1 MSGAPWKAT
10 TEPSAAAESPH
21 ANDRGADWRQCVYL
35 LLIVAFFAQT
45 GLVYFDPR
53 HAEIAAP
60 LSEQARQG
68 LSLWRANNCQVCHQ
82 IHGFG
87 GFLGPDLTNLISRRP
102 EEDFT
107 DVLVEGRKQMP
118 AFGFDEPQREAI
130 IAFLTEVDRTGAS
143 IPQLTSVRRDADLAR
158 LVPDYLEKSG
168 EAAPP
173 AVLRGDALLRANACG
188 ACHVPFAVGLRGA
201 PDLTTILSRT
211 TRAEAKRA
219 ILESKG
225 IMPAFPHLSEREA
238 EEMID
243 ALEWMR
249 ERRSALGGFVADRE
263 KGREFRW
270 SAIPWFEYPR
280 P

>member
-1 MSGAPWKAT
+1 MIAEPPKGAAGR
-10 TEPSAAAESPH
+10 SAEGEAAR
-21 ANDRGADWRQCVYL
+21 ANDRGADWRQWVYL
-35 LLIVAFFAQT
+35 LLIIAFFAQS

-53 HAEIAAP
+53 QAEIAAP
-60 LSEQARQG
+60 LSEAAREG

-87 GFLGPDLTNLISRRP
+87 GFLGPDLTNLLSRRP

-118 AFGFDEPQREAI
+118 AFGFDERQREAI
-130 IAFLTEVDRTGAS
+130 IAFLTEVDQTGAS

-168 EAAPP
+168 DSAPP
-173 AVLRGDALLRANACG
+173 AVLRGDALVRANACS

-201 PDLTTILSRT
+201 PDLTAMLSRISRT
-211 TRAEAKRA
+211 EAKRA

-249 ERRSALGGFVADRE
+249 DRRSALGAFVADRE
-263 KGREFRW
+263 KGVEFRW